1 MAYYNVDGGGAG
13 VNVECSKGLGKSPLT
28 VNIQVR
34 NIHGKMNI
42 NSGGFGGRL
51 HWAVLGDDG
60 QWRPPTMQPDG
71 SCECDAV
78 ASSARLNKDGNVTMR
93 FPHGHI
99 PEKIIF
105 VVVIQVHGQTHWLKA
120 EGNQDFVVNLKE
132 LAGESA
138 FRDTA
143 AERVAPRPA
152 EWPELDRAKAAL
164 AAETAAASAAT
175 ATPAAKPKLRRRRQP
190 EPAAVAVASTNGK
203 SPIKEGSSNLES
215 GLGSI
220 TWTVVLT
227 KENVSVFVEASMELL
242 EEAKVYLHWGTAP
255 SAGAEWE
262 LPKEALPNAKQV
274 DGIASRTELEGQAR
288 ADFRFRAMVAP
299 QWLSFVIFVQ
309 IGADELWLKRE
320 DGSNFWIDALGTP
333 DASVASA
340 PSGGEKSQ
348 TVAQKFCAA
357 ETRYPNWTQFN
368 RICMASDILAGNLG
382 LEEASWVAADLCLAN
397 AKVLEWYRRSGYQ
410 PKDMAH
416 AQERIGGAMAG
427 AHSKAT
433 DPTVRT
439 LLRLCVRAV
448 PRGNSGGGDAI
459 RHGILNIMRNHGIR
473 EGHRPGIEC
482 KFIEQWHQKLH
493 TNSAPDD
500 IAICCGYLAFLRS
513 GNPDDMWR
521 VIWEEG
527 GLTREDLGK
536 MCQQGFADHTKSGA
550 KGLNFTPVHLPNMY
564 NDMQNYLG
572 LLKHVHG
579 GSDLHSLC
587 EACKG
592 QYPDHGAECMAWEI
606 YNRRDDGMV
615 IGKILDMRRC
625 LESCI
630 GKRDILML
638 DVAMEDLL
646 RALAERADLRAM
658 GQDDLMNFLL
668 VLLDDLL
675 LSRKHN
681 LSLQQGSDLLKRL
694 VQGDHGGLQ
703 RWSPEWCKMVH
714 AACDRLGLVC
724 AGTADKVA
732 ELLQDCA
739 DKLQEAGAKPGAVFQ
754 PDSKALATFGEE
766 KARCLTERLVAQA
779 LKILM
784 PQLRRGAGLG
794 PWEIVSQGEGGKAL
808 GTVDV
813 LKELGPCD
821 DKATA
826 KTVAIVET
834 MTGWEDIPAGI
845 TALLLPA
852 SQAVDTLSH
861 VAIRAR
867 NQQVLLASC
876 DDDGILEQLRAA
888 KGSYVQVEITPN
900 GVTWASSTAPANGA
914 VGTSNA
920 PKSVMQKITPP
931 PEPPAV
937 VIPVK
942 DFVQNKRSL
951 GGKSLHLA
959 ELQPKQGAYTIPA
972 SVTIPYRMFE
982 RMLKLP
988 VNEGIEE
995 ELEEILQTNDL
1006 AEARKFVVDYLAVS
1020 EEIEQA
1026 LVAALAAAGA
1036 PAPSGDWQ
1044 RALKGVWA
1052 SKWTDR
1058 AVSSRKQMC
1067 VADEVL
1073 FLAVLVQPIA
1083 PAAYAFV
1090 IHTKSPLPSAASD
1103 EQLIELCVGL
1113 GESLVSNSPGRALS
1127 ASVSPQASTVHVFP
1141 SKPDGVFTPDGGTL
1155 IFRSDS
1161 NGEDLEG
1168 FAGAGLYDSIT
1179 VTPCTHRTVSYA
1191 DEPLMFDAGFRE
1203 AMLRKL
1209 YDLGRLVEANFG
1221 GAPQDIEG
1229 AVLAD
1234 GSLVVTQSRP
1244 QV

>member
-1 MAYYNVDGGGAG
+1 MAFYNIDGGGAG
-13 VNVECSKGLGKSPLT
+13 VAVQCSKSLGKSPLC

-34 NIHGKMNI
+34 NIHGLMNI

-51 HWAVLGDDG
+51 HWAVMGDDG
-60 QWRPPTMQPDG
+60 QWRAPTMQPDG

-78 ASSARLNKDGNVTMR
+78 ASSARLNKDGNCTMR

-99 PEKIIF
+99 PEKIVF
-105 VVVIQVHGQTHWLKA
+105 VVVIQVHGQTHWLK
-120 EGNQDFVVNLKE
+120 GDGGRDFVVNLRE

-138 FRDTA
+138 FRETA

-152 EWPELDRAKAAL
+152 DWPALERAKAAV
-164 AAETAAASAAT
+164 AAEAASSAAPT
-175 ATPAAKPKLRRRRQP
+175 APKPKLRRRRQQP
-190 EPAAVAVASTNGK
+190 EQVVVVSANGK
-203 SPIKEGSSNLES
+203 SPIKEGSANLEG

-220 TWTVVLT
+220 KWTVVLT
-227 KENVSVFVEASMELL
+227 REQASVFVEASMELI
-242 EEAKVYLHWGTAP
+242 EEATVYLHWGTAP
-255 SAGAEWE
+255 SAGSEWE
-262 LPKEALPNAKQV
+262 LPKEALPNATQADAV
-274 DGIASRTELEGQAR
+274 ASRTVFEGQAR
-288 ADFRFRAMVAP
+288 AEFRFRAMVAP
-299 QWLSFVIFVQ
+299 QWLSFVVFVQ
-309 IGADELWLKRE
+309 IGSDEMWLKKD
-320 DGSNFWIDALGTP
+320 DGSNFWIDVLASP
-333 DASVASA
+333 DAAAVSA
-340 PSGGEKSQ
+340 PGGASEKSA
-348 TVAQKFCAA
+348 TVAQKMCAA
-357 ETRYPNWTQFN
+357 ETRYPHWTQFN
-368 RICMASDILAGNLG
+368 RICLASDILAGNLG
-382 LEEASWVAADLCLAN
+382 LEEAAWVATDLCLAN
-397 AKVLEWYRRSGYQ
+397 AKVLEWYRKSGYQ

-416 AQERIGGAMAG
+416 AQERIGGAMAA
-427 AHSKAT
+427 AHLKAE

-459 RHGILNIMRNHGIR
+459 RHGILNIMRNHGIK

-500 IAICCGYLAFLRS
+500 IAICSGYLAFLSS

-527 GLTREDLGK
+527 KLTREDLGK
-536 MCQQGFADHTKSGA
+536 MCQNGFADHTKSGA
-550 KGLNFTPVHLPNMY
+550 KGLNFTPVHLPHMY

-579 GSDLHSLC
+579 GSDLLSLC

-592 QYPDHGAECMAWEI
+592 QYPDHGAECLAFEI

-646 RALAERADLRAM
+646 RALAERADFRGM
-658 GQDDLMNFLL
+658 GQDDLLNFLA
-668 VLLDDLL
+668 LLLEDLL
-675 LSRKHN
+675 LSRKQSV
-681 LSLQQGSDLLKRL
+681 SLQQGYDMLCRL
-694 VQGDHGGLQ
+694 VKGDHGGLQ

-714 AACDRLGLVC
+714 SACDRIGLVC

-754 PDSKALATFGEE
+754 PDPKALATFGEE

-784 PQLRRGAGLG
+784 PLLRRGAGLG
-794 PWEIVSQGEGGKAL
+794 PWEIVSQGEGGKAF

-813 LKELGPCD
+813 LKELGPAD
-821 DKATA
+821 GPATA
-826 KTVAIVET
+826 RTVAVVET

-876 DDDGILEQLRAA
+876 DDDAILQQLRAA
-888 KGSYVQVEITPN
+888 RGTHVQVEVTPN
-900 GVTWASSTAPANGA
+900 GVSWAAAASPAGSA
-914 VGTSNA
+914 VGMPNA
-920 PKSVMQKITPP
+920 PKSVMQKIAPP
-931 PEPPAV
+931 PEPPTV
-937 VIPVK
+937 VIPAK
-942 DFVQNKRSL
+942 DFVKNKRSL

-959 ELQPKQGAYTIPA
+959 ELQPKQGAYSIPA

-988 VNEGIEE
+988 ANEGIQE
-995 ELEEILQTNDL
+995 ELDEILETGDL
-1006 AEARKFVVDYLAVS
+1006 EEARKFVIDYLAVS
-1020 EEIEQA
+1020 DEIERA
-1026 LVAALAAAGA
+1026 LADALAAAGA
-1036 PAPSGDWQ
+1036 PPPTGDWQ

-1090 IHTKSPLPSAASD
+1090 IHTKSPLPSAAPD

-1127 ASVSPQASTVHVFP
+1127 ASVGAQPQSCTVHVFP
-1141 SKPDGVFTPDGGTL
+1141 SKPDGVFAPDGGTL

-1179 VTPCTHRTVSYA
+1179 VTPCTHRTISYA
-1191 DEPLMFDAGFRE
+1191 DEPLVFNAGFRDTL
-1203 AMLRKL
+1203 LRKL
-1209 YDLGRLVEANFG
+1209 YDLGRLVEANFA